1 MFVNLIWD
9 YFVKAEGGIKPNAK
23 WTSRQTHEP
32 TTSKLTSSFKTA
44 LCDHFE
50 LVTTVMVTSVLEI
63 FVFQTMILP
72 SELLCIEW
80 LAKA

>member
-1 MFVNLIWD
+1 M
-9 YFVKAEGGIKPNAK
+9 KAEGGIKPNAK

-32 TTSKLTSSFKTA
+32 TTSKLASSFKMA
-44 LCDHFE
+44 LWDQFE

-63 FVFQTMILP
+63 FVFQTMIPP
-72 SELLCIEW
+72 SELLFIDW